1 MKKLNSWKYI
11 SKLGKK
17 VKKQWLRLA
26 KKNNLELRVYGLDSM
41 PSFEIKSDN
50 FLKYK
55 TFITQEM
62 LKKNIL
68 ATNSIYIS
76 TKHNS
81 NNLKKYF
88 KNLDYIFK
96 KINLFE
102 KNKLNVDV
110 FLNTRI
116 SQSNFKR
123 LN

>member
-1 MKKLNSWKYI
+1 
-11 SKLGKK
+11 
-17 VKKQWLRLA
+17 
-26 KKNNLELRVYGLDSM
+26 
-41 PSFEIKSDN
+41 
-50 FLKYK
+50 
-55 TFITQEM
+55 M

-68 ATNSIYIS
+68 ETNSIYIS